1 MKFDSLLTQIGN
13 ALPDDLEE
21 LKAGFN
27 KNVKTATQAAFGKM
41 ELVTREEFDIQS
53 KLLERSRQRLEE
65 LKLQLD
71 KIEAKLEKE

>member
-13 ALPDDLEE
+13 ALPEDLEA

-27 KNVKTATQAAFGKM
+27 KNVKAATQAALGKM

-65 LKLQLD
+65 LKLKLD
-71 KIEAKLEKE
+71 EIEAKLEKQ